1 MAKVNHIYAAYLHLK
16 IKIDKIFLNAL
27 NTQFL
32 GKIQNTW
39 TQIDAL
45 IIFLSVKP
53 LFFQF
58 YYDISNKNTTFA
70 YVETLNKQ
78 LWKIKT

>member
-1 MAKVNHIYAAYLHLK
+1 MPKTPNFWA
-16 IKIDKIFLNAL
+16 
-27 NTQFL
+27 
-32 GKIQNTW
+32 KIQNTW
-39 TQIDAL
+39 TQIDVL
-45 IIFLSVKP
+45 IIFLIVKP

-58 YYDISNKNTTFA
+58 YYDISNKKNKFA